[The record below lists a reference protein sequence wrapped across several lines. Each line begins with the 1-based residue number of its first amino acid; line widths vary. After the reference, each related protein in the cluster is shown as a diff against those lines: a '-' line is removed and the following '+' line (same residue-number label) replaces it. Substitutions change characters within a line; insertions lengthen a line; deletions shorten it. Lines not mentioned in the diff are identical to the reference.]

1 MQTVPDADRDLRV
14 LVLSPVSTRADLRR
28 QLIPLGAKL
37 TFAET
42 IAELSQVTRDAD
54 VYQVAL
60 IPASLPH
67 SEWWELWG
75 AISMLA
81 VRPAILVYSEFSS
94 FELWSG
100 VLDFGGYD
108 VQAFADDH

>member
-1 MQTVPDADRDLRV
+1 
-14 LVLSPVSTRADLRR
+14 
-28 QLIPLGAKL
+28 LIPLGAKL

-42 IAELSQVTRDAD
+42 IAELSQVTRDAA

-75 AISMLA
+75 AIL
-81 VRPAILVYSEFSS
+81 
-94 FELWSG
+94 
-100 VLDFGGYD
+100 
-108 VQAFADDH
+108 

>member
-1 MQTVPDADRDLRV
+1 MQTVPDADPDLRV
-14 LVLSPVSTRADLRR
+14 LVLSPVSTRAELRR

-42 IAELSQVTRDAD
+42 IAELSQVTRDAA

-75 AISMLA
+75 AIL
-81 VRPAILVYSEFSS
+81 
-94 FELWSG
+94 
-100 VLDFGGYD
+100 
-108 VQAFADDH
+108 